1 MKLFFR
7 CTPLVVVLAGC
18 QSFALNPS
26 TASVDGATEQCIA
39 PTQVPELEDNQN
51 ARQGWLN
58 IQLELASGP
67 QMQQWR
73 ALQHYD
79 VTEPASAELIAALV
93 TSRADMP
100 EALRR
105 LGQQTLQRQQPYL
118 PASVQPVFDQTLQF
132 NDALLE
138 RDLSRRQRQA
148 SERRMLQL
156 EADLAEKERQIE
168 ALTAIESQ
176 LRQEELSA
184 PRAPDAGDADDR

>member
-1 MKLFFR
+1 MKLFHS
-7 CTPLVVVLAGC
+7 CTPLLLVLAGC
-18 QSFALNPS
+18 QSFALYPG
-26 TASVDGATEQCIA
+26 TASTDGVTEQHNA
-39 PTQVPELEDNQN
+39 PTQVPELEDSLN
-51 ARQGWLN
+51 ARQGWLT

-73 ALQHYD
+73 ALQRYEIS
-79 VTEPASAELIAALV
+79 EPASANLIAALV

-105 LGQQTLQRQQPYL
+105 IGQQTLRRQQPDL
-118 PASVQPVFDQTLQF
+118 PASIQPVFDQTLQF

-138 RDLSRRQRQA
+138 RDLNRRQRQA
-148 SERRMLQL
+148 GEQRMLQL

-176 LRQEELSA
+176 LRHEDLSTPPPA
-184 PRAPDAGDADDR
+184 NAGDANDR

>member
-1 MKLFFR
+1 MKLFH
-7 CTPLVVVLAGC
+7 CTPLLVVLAGC
-18 QSFALNPS
+18 QSFALHPNAGA
-26 TASVDGATEQCIA
+26 TDGATEQCSA
-39 PTQVPELEDNQN
+39 PTQVPQLEDNQN

-73 ALQHYD
+73 ALQRYD

-100 EALRR
+100 EVLRR
-105 LGQQTLQRQQPYL
+105 ISQQTLQRQQPYL
-118 PASVQPVFDQTLQF
+118 PASIQPVFDQTLQF

-148 SERRMLQL
+148 TERRMLQL

-176 LRQEELSA
+176 LRNEELSA
-184 PRAPDAGDADDR
+184 PRTPDAGDANDR